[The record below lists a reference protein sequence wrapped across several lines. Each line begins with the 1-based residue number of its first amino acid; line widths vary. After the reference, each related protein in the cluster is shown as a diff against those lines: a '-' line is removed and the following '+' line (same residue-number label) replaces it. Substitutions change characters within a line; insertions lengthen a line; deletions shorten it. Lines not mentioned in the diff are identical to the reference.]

1 MNYILVP
8 GKNLEGR
15 EEFKYHRCLKD
26 GRVICPAKDIMM
38 LAGVAGIE
46 IVTEEELLALIRKDG
61 DIIPEE
67 QTSTRTEVMTV
78 TEESEEPKESEDE
91 PEGDSEKE
99 DNVEPAKEEEE

>member
-8 GKNLEGR
+8 GKNLEDR
-15 EEFKYHRCLKD
+15 EEFKYHRRLKD

-46 IVTEEELLALIRKDG
+46 IVTEDELLSLIRKDG

-67 QTSTRTEVMTV
+67 QGSTRTEVV
-78 TEESEEPKESEDE
+78 TEKDESAEAVESEEET
-91 PEGDSEKE
+91 EGDAEKE
-99 DNVEPAKEEEE
+99 NVEPAKEEEE

>member
-78 TEESEEPKESEDE
+78 TEESEDPEETEEDPEDESE
-91 PEGDSEKE
+91 E

>member
-46 IVTEEELLALIRKDG
+46 IVTEDELLALIRKDG
-61 DIIPEE
+61 DVIPEE
-67 QTSTRTEVMTV
+67 QGSTRTEVV
-78 TEESEEPKESEDE
+78 TEKDESADAVESEEET
-91 PEGDSEKE
+91 EGDAEKE